1 MGGRN
6 PQSRRKGRLSMRNL
20 GCLFL
25 ALALSACGGG
35 VQMLQTTQA
44 PSVQPGESLIVFMR
58 ASAMGAAV
66 SASVFD
72 VTGTE
77 NELVGI
83 VQYGTKVA
91 YPVKPGE
98 RTFMV
103 IGESADFMKA
113 AILPGRTY
121 YALVTPR
128 PGVWKARFS
137 FRPIRQAELDGAEF
151 AGWDSATHF
160 VENTAQTRAW
170 ASQNATS
177 ISSKRFEYWPEW
189 NSKPQH
195 QRDSQTLVA
204 EDGRPGLLAG
214 TVAATAP
221 APIAPSAKTSTSPIE
236 ASAAGVETMYWE
248 SIRDSND
255 PADFRS
261 YLQQYAQ
268 GAFAALARNRLN
280 ALARGAR

>member
-1 MGGRN
+1 MGGRD
-6 PQSRRKGRLSMRNL
+6 PQGGRQGRLSLRNL
-20 GCLFL
+20 GCVLL
-25 ALALSACGGG
+25 ALGLAACGGG

-44 PSVQPGESLIVFMR
+44 PAVQPGESLIVFMR
-58 ASAMGAAV
+58 TSAMGAAV

-103 IGESADFMKA
+103 IGESADFMRA

-137 FRPIRQAELDGAEF
+137 LRPIRQAELDGAEF

-160 VENTAQTRAW
+160 VENTAQTRVW
-170 ASQNATS
+170 AQQNATS

-189 NSKPQH
+189 SSKPQH
-195 QRDSQTLVA
+195 QRDSQTLA
-204 EDGRPGLLAG
+204 ADDGRPGLLAG
-214 TVAATAP
+214 TAAAAAP
-221 APIAPSAKTSTSPIE
+221 AIAAPAIKASTSPIE
-236 ASAAGVETMYWE
+236 ASTSGVETMYWE
-248 SIRDSND
+248 SIRDSRD
-255 PADFRS
+255 PADFRA
-261 YLQQYAQ
+261 YLQQYPQ
-268 GAFAALARNRLN
+268 GAFAPLARNRLSS
-280 ALARGAR
+280 LTGSAR